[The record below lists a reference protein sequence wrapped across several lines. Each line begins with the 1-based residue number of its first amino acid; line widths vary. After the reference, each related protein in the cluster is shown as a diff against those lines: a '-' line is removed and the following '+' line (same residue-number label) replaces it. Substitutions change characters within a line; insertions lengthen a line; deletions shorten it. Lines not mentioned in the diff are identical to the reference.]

1 MVGSPMV
8 LLPWTVAIRES
19 SVDAGNAAVL
29 IADTP

>member
-1 MVGSPMV
+1 MVGSPM

-19 SVDAGNAAVL
+19 SADAGNAAVP